1 MGAMALIK
9 GNILNVFTGE
19 IYPAEIKIES
29 GIISCVNRIKGDF
42 EGIIIPG
49 LIDAHIH
56 IESSMLTPAF
66 FAQAVVPHGTVGV
79 VADPHEIA
87 NVMGIEGIDYLIG
100 DSSKVPL
107 RFFYT
112 APSCVPAT
120 PFETSGAT
128 ISHQKIE
135 ALMQKEEIVA
145 LGEMMNFPG
154 VIHEDPEVLKKIE
167 IAHKHNKPVDG
178 HAPLLS
184 GVDLCKYTS
193 AGISTDHECST
204 LEEAREKKELGM
216 KIMIRE
222 GSSAQNLESLWK
234 VGGEFLVTDDKDLE
248 DLQKG
253 HMDILIKKSI
263 KLGMDPFK
271 AIQMTTLNPANH
283 YSLPMGAIS
292 PGRLADFIKVDTL
305 ENFNVQEVYIG
316 GKLVARNG
324 KALFKANSAPLK
336 SSFHFKQK
344 KPSDFNIFSHGS
356 KVRVRVIKVEDGQII
371 TQESQADLAIKEGII
386 KPDIPSDVLKISL
399 IERYG
404 GNNMSNA
411 FVKGFGI
418 KEGAL
423 ASSVAHDSHNIVVVG
438 SHGDYMAR
446 GVELIRKNGGGL
458 AAISKESEK
467 LFKLPL
473 AGLMTNQ
480 PLSTAIFQLK
490 TLHDMVK
497 DMGCILESPFMT
509 MSFLALLVIPELKIS
524 DQGLFDGNKFQQ
536 VDVIKEIIS

>member
-1 MGAMALIK
+1 MIK
-9 GNILNVFTGE
+9 GNILNVFTRE

-100 DSSKVPL
+100 DSSRVPL

-120 PFETSGAT
+120 SFETSGAT
-128 ISHQKIE
+128 ISPPKIE

-154 VIHEDPEVLKKIE
+154 VINDDPEVLKKIG
-167 IAHKHNKPVDG
+167 IAHKHHKPVDG

-234 VGGEFLVTDDKDLE
+234 VGGEFLVSDDKDLE
-248 DLQKG
+248 DLLKG

-292 PGRLADFIKVDTL
+292 PGKLADFIKVDNL

-324 KALFKANSAPLK
+324 KALFKANSTPLK

-344 KPSDFNIFSHGS
+344 KPSDFNIFSHSS

-438 SHGDYMAR
+438 SHEDYMSRA
-446 GVELIRKNGGGL
+446 VELVRKNGGGL
-458 AAISKESEK
+458 SAISKESEK
-467 LFKLPL
+467 IFQLPI

-480 PLSTAIFQLK
+480 PGKKAIFHLK
-490 TLHDMVK
+490 ELQDLVK
-497 DMGCILESPFMT
+497 DMDCILESPFMT
-509 MSFLALLVIPELKIS
+509 LSFLALLVIPELKIS
-524 DQGLFDGNKFQQ
+524 DQGLFDGNKFQL
-536 VDVIKEIIS
+536 VDVIKEIIF

>member
-1 MGAMALIK
+1 LLK
-9 GNILNVFTGE
+9 GNILNVFTRE

-100 DSSKVPL
+100 DSSRVPL

-128 ISHQKIE
+128 ISPQKIE
-135 ALMQKEEIVA
+135 ALMQKDEIVA

-154 VIHEDPEVLKKIE
+154 VINDDPEVLKKIE

-216 KIMIRE
+216 KIMLRE

-248 DLQKG
+248 DLLKG

-292 PGRLADFIKVDTL
+292 PGKLADFIKVDNL

-324 KALFKANSAPLK
+324 KALFKANSTPLK
-336 SSFHFKQK
+336 SSFHFTRK
-344 KPSDFNIFSHGS
+344 KPSDFNIFSQGS

-371 TQESQADLAIKEGII
+371 TQESQADLAIKDGII
-386 KPDIPSDVLKISL
+386 KPDIPSDVVKISL

-458 AAISKESEK
+458 VAISKESEK
-467 LFKLPL
+467 LFALPI

-480 PLSTAIFQLK
+480 PASTAIFQLK
-490 TLHDMVK
+490 ELHGMVK
-497 DMGCILESPFMT
+497 VMGCILESPFMT

-524 DQGLFDGNKFQQ
+524 DQGLFDGNKFQL

>member
-1 MGAMALIK
+1 MLK
-9 GNILNVFTGE
+9 GNILNVFTRE

-100 DSSKVPL
+100 DSSRVPL

-128 ISHQKIE
+128 ISPQKIE
-135 ALMQKEEIVA
+135 ALMQKDEIVA

-154 VIHEDPEVLKKIE
+154 VINDDPEVLKKIE

-216 KIMIRE
+216 KIMLRE

-248 DLQKG
+248 DLLKG

-292 PGRLADFIKVDTL
+292 PGKLADFIKVDNL

-324 KALFKANSAPLK
+324 KALFKANSTPLK
-336 SSFHFKQK
+336 SSFHFTRK
-344 KPSDFNIFSHGS
+344 KPSDFNIFSQGS

-371 TQESQADLAIKEGII
+371 TQESQADLAIKDGII
-386 KPDIPSDVLKISL
+386 KPDIPSDVVKISL

-458 AAISKESEK
+458 VAISKESEK
-467 LFKLPL
+467 LFALPI

-480 PLSTAIFQLK
+480 PASTAIFQLK
-490 TLHDMVK
+490 ELHGMVK
-497 DMGCILESPFMT
+497 VMGCILESPFMT

-524 DQGLFDGNKFQQ
+524 DQGLFDGNKFQL